1 MKGNKMCRLHLILLY
16 VCLILCTGC
25 ISGERKDAHV
35 VTDEWKIKQMELLLE
50 NDPGT
55 AMDKM
60 DSLLP
65 YLKDSMSY
73 YRGIVFKSKAYM
85 LMSRIGDASR
95 MLRQA
100 GSFCTSPSKEDKSDL
115 YASVCNMEG
124 NILARQAKFD
134 SARVKFLQAYELY
147 MHTGNKLKRFNVM
160 LNLADAFLREG
171 ACDKG
176 ALWYHRSLRL
186 ADSLGLP
193 KSQCFPVYYG
203 LGQVYMQLHDFER
216 CDFYFDRAGEY
227 YDEMKPYEKGIYLNN
242 RGNSYY
248 YRQDYKTALKYFRRS
263 LAHALAHPE
272 MEYERNLTMINLGEV
287 FLLMNQTDSASYYL
301 SRCRDFFQ
309 KEDNNSALYYIDT
322 QLIELAL
329 KEGNLSLAKKRLDE
343 AVVPDFVEPNMVHIR
358 NRISP
363 HFIFNVLNRE
373 ISSLKDRESNH
384 RLYELV
390 KLIRYNLELTESLA
404 VTLAEELDFVK
415 TYIGLE
421 EQVLQPGFEFHIDID
436 PALDIHRVKIPVM
449 LLQIPVENAV
459 KHALSCK
466 DGIRMLWIEVKKDK
480 DCIKALVRD
489 NGGGF
494 KVKSNSYGTGTG
506 MKVLSQTIQ
515 LLNSYNRYPLI
526 MQINNVEIK
535 ERGELGC
542 EVKFTIPLD
551 YSYLLGRAKDTNLW
565 KRCIEQLSLMMKRVQ

>member
-1 MKGNKMCRLHLILLY
+1 MNVEIWDLYDAQGEKTGKTMIRGEAIPVGFYHIGVHIWPMNDKGELLIQRRSMG
-16 VCLILCTGC
+16 VQWKPGIWAVTGGSAV
-25 ISGERKDAHV
+25 SGEEPLTAARR
-35 VTDEWKIKQMELLLE
+35 ELREEL
-50 NDPGT
+50 GY
-55 AMDKM
+55 AA
-60 DSLLP
+60 
-65 YLKDSMSY
+65 
-73 YRGIVFKSKAYM
+73 SKADM
-85 LMSRIGDASR
+85 LFVSR
-95 MLRQA
+95 
-100 GSFCTSPSKEDKSDL
+100 
-115 YASVCNMEG
+115 
-124 NILARQAKFD
+124 
-134 SARVKFLQAYELY
+134 
-147 MHTGNKLKRFNVM
+147 H
-160 LNLADAFLREG
+160 
-171 ACDKG
+171 
-176 ALWYHRSLRL
+176 
-186 ADSLGLP
+186 
-193 KSQCFPVYYG
+193 
-203 LGQVYMQLHDFER
+203 
-216 CDFYFDRAGEY
+216 
-227 YDEMKPYEKGIYLNN
+227 
-242 RGNSYY
+242 
-248 YRQDYKTALKYFRRS
+248 
-263 LAHALAHPE
+263 
-272 MEYERNLTMINLGEV
+272 
-287 FLLMNQTDSASYYL
+287 
-301 SRCRDFFQ
+301 
-309 KEDNNSALYYIDT
+309 
-322 QLIELAL
+322 
-329 KEGNLSLAKKRLDE
+329 
-343 AVVPDFVEPNMVHIR
+343 
-358 NRISP
+358 
-363 HFIFNVLNRE
+363 
-373 ISSLKDRESNH
+373 NH